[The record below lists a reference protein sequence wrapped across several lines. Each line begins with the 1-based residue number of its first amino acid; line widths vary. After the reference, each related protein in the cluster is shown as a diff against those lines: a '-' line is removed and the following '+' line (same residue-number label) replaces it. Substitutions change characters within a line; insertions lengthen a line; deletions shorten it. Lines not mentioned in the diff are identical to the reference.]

1 MTISFRISRI
11 PKGRGKFREIYIASK
26 EDHLLLRRLMQQLNE
41 IHDRCDNTGASYAF
55 LRNRNCALMA
65 LRHIGH
71 LYTLSLDLENFFES
85 VTTRH
90 VQDVLPH
97 ELIDLCFIDGRLR
110 QGLPT
115 SPVISNIAFCP
126 FDSAI
131 VTALKTLEIDA
142 VYTRY
147 ADDLVFSYNDVSA
160 CGKIQTVVRQI
171 MDRGGCKVNDKKTS
185 IQSADNGRVIIAGI
199 AIDSSGL
206 HPTRKTKKKIRAALH
221 QGNEASAAGLSEWSK
236 CKLPNVIFHTAEI
249 GMPMRRASALIQ
261 GRLGRTVVNDTSTS
275 EVHFQL

>member
-26 EDHLLLRRLMQQLNE
+26 EDHLVLRRLIPQLNE
-41 IHDRCDNTGASYAF
+41 IHERCDETGAGYAF

-71 LYTLSLDLENFFES
+71 LFTLSMDLENFFES

-97 ELIDLCFIDGRLR
+97 DLIDLCFIDDRLR

-115 SPVISNIAFCP
+115 SPAISNIAFCP
-126 FDSAI
+126 FDSKI
-131 VTALKTLEIDA
+131 VTALKTLKIDA

-171 MDRGGCKVNDKKTS
+171 MERGGFKVNDKKTH
-185 IQSADNGRVIIAGI
+185 IQSAVNGRVIVTGI
-199 AIDSSGL
+199 AIDTSGL
-206 HPTRKTKKKIRAALH
+206 HSTRKTKKKIRAALH
-221 QGNEASAAGLSEWSK
+221 QGNQASAAGLAEWSK
-236 CKLPNVIFHTAEI
+236 CKIPNAIFHTAEI
-249 GMPMRRASALIQ
+249 SIPIRSASA
-261 GRLGRTVVNDTSTS
+261 
-275 EVHFQL
+275 

>member
-1 MTISFRISRI
+1 MTRIFDAKMTISFRVSRI

-26 EDHLLLRRLMQQLNE
+26 EDHLVLRSLMPQLNE
-41 IHDRCDNTGASYAF
+41 IHERCDDTGAAYAF

-71 LYTLSLDLENFFES
+71 LYTLSMDLENFFES
-85 VTTRH
+85 VTTLH
-90 VQDVLPH
+90 VRDVLTPD
-97 ELIDLCFIDGRLR
+97 LIDLCFIDGRLR

-131 VTALKTLEIDA
+131 VIALKTLKIDA

-171 MDRGGCKVNDKKTS
+171 MERGGFKVNDRKTS
-185 IQSADNGRVIIAGI
+185 IQSAKNGRVIVVGI

-206 HPTRKTKKKIRAALH
+206 HPTRKTLKKIRAALH
-221 QGNEASAAGLSEWSK
+221 QVNEASTKGLSEWSK
-236 CKLPNVIFHTAEI
+236 CKLPNVIFHDAEK
-249 GMPMRRASALIQ
+249 GKPMRRASA
-261 GRLGRTVVNDTSTS
+261 
-275 EVHFQL
+275 